1 MNRRP
6 TALLFALLL
15 APLLAAAL
23 PAQSRPAAPP
33 PRTAPATSAAQVPPE
48 ATGWH
53 TVRPGETLRGIAAQ
67 FLGSQERWPEIHRLN
82 PGIADPDRIAPGLRI
97 RIPSVL
103 SSFPAARLNLL
114 SREVEDQPSPIP
126 WHSAQVG
133 DVLVERDGVRTHRQ
147 SSVEMQFLDGAR
159 LTVTEDSLIF
169 LHRSGNT
176 LRGTPKKSIEIVQG
190 QAELEARS
198 GFAAPAPEVEIVVGA
213 TRATSRPD
221 SQGAART
228 RARKAEEGS
237 AKLMA
242 YGGDS
247 EVEAGGAKVA
257 VKRGMGTSVA
267 PQGPP
272 SPPEPLLPAVVLG
285 EPASGADRACAN
297 PGLSWTAVP
306 GADSY
311 IVEVCRDPGC
321 GTLVDRHVG
330 APGETATAW
339 RPAALPVA
347 ELYWRV
353 TARSR
358 SGLDGYP
365 SEAARLRV
373 TSDRL
378 GTGEI
383 AAAGSILVGGAQ
395 VRVGDRL
402 IVAPTATVTV
412 VPDPGAPA
420 AVGNDGGAAAGWLP
434 MIGGRQE
441 SAWPA
446 TWTAG
451 EHTAGAV
458 AVDGCGGRA
467 TIAPVTFVVDAEAP
481 LILWDVG
488 DRATFSDRL
497 APDSER
503 DRQRLPDRHDGKAAR
518 YAWRSRAGVW
528 QLPVPWDHDRD
539 EPKIAQLPVTVASDH
554 PQAFFAA
561 PSTTLEADGKEKR
574 LGEKRILWVTA
585 EDVGAGVDRLV
596 FHTRTEQDR
605 VVLEVEAWDLVGN
618 VRKMEITL
626 RQGG

>member
-6 TALLFALLL
+6 YALPLALVL
-15 APLLAAAL
+15 APLLAAGL
-23 PAQSRPAAPP
+23 RAQSPPAAPSQQ
-33 PRTAPATSAAQVPPE
+33 TALAPE

-67 FLGSQERWPEIHRLN
+67 FLGSQERWVEIHRLN
-82 PGIADPDRIAPGLRI
+82 PGIADPDRIAPGLRV

-103 SSFPAARLNLL
+103 SSFPAARLNQL
-114 SREVEDQPSPIP
+114 SRQVEDQPSPIP
-126 WHSAQVG
+126 WHDAQVG
-133 DVLVERDGVRTHRQ
+133 DVLVERDGVRTHQQ

-190 QAELEARS
+190 QAELDARS
-198 GFAAPAPEVEIVVGA
+198 GFAAAPAPEVEIVVGT

-247 EVEAGGAKVA
+247 EVEAGGARVA

-285 EPASGADRACAN
+285 EPAAGAERACAN
-297 PGLSWTAVP
+297 PPLSWAAVP
-306 GADSY
+306 QAASY
-311 IVEVCRDPGC
+311 IVEVCRDPAC

-330 APGETATAW
+330 AAGDTATEW

-373 TSDRL
+373 TSDRP
-378 GTGEI
+378 GTGEVP
-383 AAAGSILVGGAQ
+383 AAGSVQIGGPQ
-395 VRVGDRL
+395 IRVGDTL
-402 IVAPTATVTV
+402 IVAPVATVAV
-412 VPDPGAPA
+412 VADAAAPNAPA
-420 AVGNDGGAAAGWLP
+420 APAASWLP
-434 MIGGRQE
+434 VIGGRQE

-458 AVDGCGGRA
+458 ALDGCGGRA
-467 TIAPVTFVVDAEAP
+467 TIAPVTFVVDAAP
-481 LILWDVG
+481 PVIRWEVG
-488 DRATFSDRL
+488 DRSSLSDRL
-497 APDSER
+497 APDSEK
-503 DRQRLPDRHDGKAAR
+503 DRRRLRNRSGGGRAAR
-518 YAWRSRAGVW
+518 DAWASQAGVW
-528 QLPVPWDHDRD
+528 QLPVPWDHERD
-539 EPKIAQLPVTVASDH
+539 EREIAQFPVTIASDH

-561 PSTTLEADGKEKR
+561 PATAIATDGKEAK
-574 LGEKRILWVTA
+574 LGGNRILWVAA
-585 EDVGAGVDRLV
+585 EDIGAGVERLT
-596 FHTRTEQDR
+596 FRTRTEGDR
-605 VVLEVEAWDLVGN
+605 VVLEVEARDLVGN
-618 VRKMEITL
+618 VSTKEITL
-626 RQGG
+626 RKSGG

>member
-6 TALLFALLL
+6 TALPFVLLL

-23 PAQSRPAAPP
+23 PAQGRPAAPP
-33 PRTAPATSAAQVPPE
+33 PRTAPATPAAQMPPE

-67 FLGSQERWPEIHRLN
+67 FLGSQDRWVEIHRLN

-97 RIPSVL
+97 RIPSTL
-103 SSFPAARLNLL
+103 STFPAARLNLL

-242 YGGDS
+242 YAGDS

-272 SPPEPLLPAVVLG
+272 SPPEPLLPAPMLG
-285 EPASGADRACAN
+285 APESGAERACAN
-297 PGLSWTAVP
+297 PPMSWRAVP
-306 GADSY
+306 EAASY
-311 IVEVCRDPGC
+311 VVEVCRDPGC
-321 GTLVDRHVG
+321 GTLVDRHVS
-330 APGETATAW
+330 APGDTATEW

-373 TSDRL
+373 TSDRP
-378 GTGEI
+378 GSGEM
-383 AAAGSILVGGAQ
+383 AAAGSLQVGGPQ
-395 VRVGDRL
+395 VRVGERL
-402 IVAPTATVTV
+402 IVGPAATVTV
-412 VPDPGAPA
+412 MPDA
-420 AVGNDGGAAAGWLP
+420 ASSGNGGTLGGSAAGWQPL
-434 MIGGRQE
+434 IAGRQE

-446 TWTAG
+446 TWTPG

-458 AVDGCGGRA
+458 AMDGCGGRA
-467 TIAPVTFVVDAEAP
+467 TIAPVTFVVDAAAP
-481 LILWDVG
+481 VIRWEVG

-497 APDSER
+497 APDTER
-503 DRQRLPDRHDGKAAR
+503 SRRSLPDRHGGIAAR
-518 YAWRSRAGVW
+518 YAWPSRAGVW

-539 EPKIAQLPVTVASDH
+539 EKRIAELPVIVASDH

-561 PSTTLEADGKEKR
+561 PATTLDADGKEAR
-574 LGEKRILWVTA
+574 LGENRILWVAA
-585 EDVGAGVDRLV
+585 EDAGAGVDRLI

-618 VRKMEITL
+618 VSKKEITL

>member
-6 TALLFALLL
+6 IALPLALLL
-15 APLLAAAL
+15 APLLATGL
-23 PAQSRPAAPP
+23 PAQSRAAAP
-33 PRTAPATSAAQVPPE
+33 PRTAPAAPAAPAASTLPPE

-67 FLGSQERWPEIHRLN
+67 FLGSQDRWVEIHRLN

-133 DVLVERDGVRTHRQ
+133 DVLVERDGVRTHRK
-147 SSVEMQFLDGAR
+147 SSAEMQFLDGAR

-169 LHRSGNT
+169 LHRSGST

-190 QAELEARS
+190 QADLEARS

-228 RARKAEEGS
+228 RARKADEGS

-297 PGLSWTAVP
+297 PGLSWAAVP

-330 APGETATAW
+330 APGDTATAW

-373 TSDRL
+373 TSDRP
-378 GTGEI
+378 GSGEI
-383 AAAGSILVGGAQ
+383 AAAGSIQVGGPQ

-402 IVAPTATVTV
+402 IVSPKAKVAVIPASENS
-412 VPDPGAPA
+412 GAPEA
-420 AVGNDGGAAAGWLP
+420 AWQPVV
-434 MIGGRQE
+434 GGRQE

-467 TIAPVTFVVDAEAP
+467 TIAPVTFVVDAAPP
-481 LILWDVG
+481 LILWDVA

-503 DRQRLPDRHDGKAAR
+503 ERQRLPDRRDGKAAR

-528 QLPVPWDHDRD
+528 QLPVPWDHYRD
-539 EPKIAQLPVTVASDH
+539 QPKIAQLPVTVASDH

-561 PSTTLEADGKEKR
+561 PSTTLEVGGKENR

-618 VRKMEITL
+618 VTKMEITL

>member
-15 APLLAAAL
+15 APLLAAGL
-23 PAQSRPAAPP
+23 SAQSRPAAPSQP
-33 PRTAPATSAAQVPPE
+33 AAPTTLPPE

-133 DVLVERDGVRTHRQ
+133 DVLVERDGVRTHRK
-147 SSVEMQFLDGAR
+147 SSAEMQFLDGAR

-190 QAELEARS
+190 QAELDARS
-198 GFAAPAPEVEIVVGA
+198 GSAAPAPEVEIVVGT

-228 RARKAEEGS
+228 RARKADEGS

-306 GADSY
+306 QADSY

-330 APGETATAW
+330 APGDTATAW

-373 TSDRL
+373 TSDRP

-383 AAAGSILVGGAQ
+383 AAAGAIQVGGAQ

-402 IVAPTATVTV
+402 IVSPTATVTV
-412 VPDPGAPA
+412 VPASE
-420 AVGNDGGAAAGWLP
+420 NGAAPVAGWQP

-467 TIAPVTFVVDAEAP
+467 TIATVTFVVDAAP
-481 LILWDVG
+481 PAIRWEVG

-503 DRQRLPDRHDGKAAR
+503 DRRRLPDRHDGKSAR
-518 YAWRSRAGVW
+518 YAWPSRAGVW

-539 EPKIAQLPVTVASDH
+539 EPKIAQLPVTVTSDH
-554 PQAFFAA
+554 PQAFFVA
-561 PSTTLEADGKEKR
+561 PSTTLEADGKETR
-574 LGEKRILWVTA
+574 LGEKRILWVAA
-585 EDVGAGVDRLV
+585 EDAGAGVDRLI

-618 VRKMEITL
+618 VSKKEITL

>member
-1 MNRRP
+1 MNRRLS
-6 TALLFALLL
+6 ALLPTLLL
-15 APLLAAAL
+15 VLPLALSLSTAAL
-23 PAQSRPAAPP
+23 RAQSRPGVASPQ
-33 PRTAPATSAAQVPPE
+33 TPE

-67 FLGSQERWPEIHRLN
+67 FLGSQDRWVEIHRLN
-82 PGIADPDRIAPGLRI
+82 PGIADPDRIAPGLRV
-97 RIPSVL
+97 RIPSAL
-103 SSFPAARLNLL
+103 STFPAARLSQL
-114 SREVEDQPSPIP
+114 SRQVEDQPSPIP

-133 DVLVERDGVRTHRQ
+133 DVLVERDGVRTHQQ
-147 SSVEMQFLDGAR
+147 SSAEMQFLDGAR

-190 QAELEARS
+190 QAELDAKS
-198 GFAAPAPEVEIVVGA
+198 GFAAAPAPEVEIVVGT

-228 RARKAEEGS
+228 RARKAEEGG

-285 EPASGADRACAN
+285 EPATGAERACAD
-297 PGLSWTAVP
+297 PPLSWQAVP
-306 GADSY
+306 QADSY
-311 IVEVCRDPGC
+311 IVEICRDPGC

-330 APGETATAW
+330 AAGDTATQW

-353 TARSR
+353 TARSH

-373 TSDRL
+373 TSERP
-378 GTGEI
+378 GAREM
-383 AAAGSILVGGAQ
+383 AAAGSIQIGGPQ
-395 VRVGDRL
+395 VRVGERL
-402 IVAPTATVTV
+402 IVAPAATVAV
-412 VPDPGAPA
+412 IPDAAPA
-420 AVGNDGGAAAGWLP
+420 GGPATPAAWLP

-446 TWTAG
+446 TWTPG

-458 AVDGCGGRA
+458 AEDGCGGRA
-467 TIAPVTFVVDAEAP
+467 TIAPVTFVVDAAP
-481 LILWDVG
+481 PVIRWEVG
-488 DRATFSDRL
+488 DHASLSDRL
-497 APDSER
+497 APDSEH
-503 DRQRLPDRHDGKAAR
+503 DRRRLRSRRSGGHAAHD
-518 YAWRSRAGVW
+518 AWSSRAGVW
-528 QLPVPWDHDRD
+528 QLPVPWDHERD
-539 EPKIAQLPVTVASDH
+539 EREIAQFPVTITSDH

-561 PSTTLEADGKEKR
+561 PATSIATDGKEAR
-574 LGEKRILWVTA
+574 LGENRILWVAA
-585 EDVGAGVDRLV
+585 EDAGAGVERLT
-596 FHTRTEQDR
+596 FRTRTEKDR
-605 VVLEVEAWDLVGN
+605 VVLEVEARDLVGN
-618 VRKMEITL
+618 VSTKEIVL